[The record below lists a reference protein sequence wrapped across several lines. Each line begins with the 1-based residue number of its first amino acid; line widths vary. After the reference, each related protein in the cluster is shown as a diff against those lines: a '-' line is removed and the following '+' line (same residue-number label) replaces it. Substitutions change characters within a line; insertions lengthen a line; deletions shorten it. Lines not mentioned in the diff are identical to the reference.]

1 MFLEAQIY
9 KFFSYDYHNSTQ
21 RKNKARRELHDLA
34 SDIEIYKIFD
44 IIDEKIQSLPKHHH
58 NLQSVVKV
66 NIDKMLLEED
76 QWIKSNIKDLSQI
89 LYSRNSRYLFSN
101 GDITL
106 NLPAHY
112 KFDELIAAKLG
123 CSFDR
128 KLFVPDW
135 SNTIRIYGNSAELR
149 YQPTGPQTKKLIDL
163 NIKSFFYKNNHFTDI
178 FDEIVD
184 NMPRFTLPLDCV

>member
-1 MFLEAQIY
+1 MFLEVQIY

-21 RKNKARRELHDLA
+21 RKNKARSELHDLT
-34 SDIEIYKIFD
+34 SDIEIYKIFE
-44 IIDEKIQSLPKHHH
+44 IIDDKVHSLKKTHASIKDLPKSDIEKI
-58 NLQSVVKV
+58 
-66 NIDKMLLEED
+66 LLEED
-76 QWIKSNIKDLSQI
+76 QWIKSNINNLSQI

-128 KLFVPDW
+128 KLFVPEW

-149 YQPTGPQTKKLIDL
+149 YQPTGSQTKKLIDL

-184 NMPRFTLPLDCV
+184 KMPRFTLPLDCV